1 MKIWNI
7 YFCISIILS
16 LSLTQDVIDI
26 WSDDAPYDNG
36 DIAQLYIFLPDSKIA
51 TKRGVIIFPGGGY
64 DHLAFENE
72 GTDWASY
79 FNTQG
84 IAAFVLKYRMPKG
97 NPLVPIS
104 DAEEAI
110 KIVRRN
116 ADKYNIDSKQV
127 GIMGSSAGGHL
138 ASTIATHSEGDAKP
152 DFHILFYPVI
162 SMDPSF
168 THLGS
173 MKNFLG
179 ADANEEL
186 IKNYSNDLQV
196 SNETPRVFI
205 ALSNDDSGVPP
216 KNGVNYYIKCNLHGV
231 SASIHVY
238 PSGGHGWGYR
248 SSFEFH
254 SEVLQELKIWLQS
267 F

>member
-1 MKIWNI
+1 
-7 YFCISIILS
+7 
-16 LSLTQDVIDI
+16 
-26 WSDDAPYDNG
+26 
-36 DIAQLYIFLPDSKIA
+36 
-51 TKRGVIIFPGGGY
+51 
-64 DHLAFENE
+64 
-72 GTDWASY
+72 
-79 FNTQG
+79 
-84 IAAFVLKYRMPKG
+84 MPKG

-116 ADKYNIDSKQV
+116 ADKYNIDTEQV

-138 ASTIATHSEGDAKP
+138 ASTIATHSEGEAKP
-152 DFHILFYPVI
+152 NFHILFYPVI
-162 SMDPSF
+162 TMDSSF

-179 ADANEEL
+179 ADPNEDL
-186 IKNYSNDLQV
+186 IKKYSNDLQV

-205 ALSNDDSGVPP
+205 TLSNDDGGVPP

-231 SASIHVY
+231 SASFHIY
-238 PSGGHGWGYR
+238 PSGGHGWGFR
-248 SSFEFH
+248 SSFPFH
-254 SEVLQELKIWLQS
+254 SEILEELKAWLNS

>member
-7 YFCISIILS
+7 YFFISITLS
-16 LSLTQDVIDI
+16 LALTQKVIDI
-26 WSDDAPYDNG
+26 WNGKEPYDNG
-36 DIAQLYIFLPDSKIA
+36 DIAQLSIFLPNADIA
-51 TKRGVIIFPGGGY
+51 TKRAIIICPGGGY
-64 DHLAFENE
+64 NHIAFENE
-72 GTDWASY
+72 GTDWTSY
-79 FNTQG
+79 FNEQG
-84 IAAFVLKYRMPKG
+84 IATFVLKYRMPKG

-116 ADKYNIDSKQV
+116 ANEYNIDPKQV

-162 SMDPSF
+162 TMDPSF

-179 ADANEEL
+179 ANANEEL
-186 IKNYSNDLQV
+186 IKQYSNDLQI

-205 ALSNDDSGVPP
+205 TLSNDDGVVPP
-216 KNGVNYYIKCNLHGV
+216 KNGVNYYLECNRHGV
-231 SASIHVY
+231 SVSVHIY

-248 SSFEFH
+248 SSFAFH
-254 SEVLQELKIWLQS
+254 LQVLKELKNWLQS